1 MNKEAIVDHAL
12 SFKVSGMSENELSYL
27 YDLCI
32 GKTVL
37 ELGSMVGMSSYII
50 ASVAQSLSCV
60 DIWSENLDHLNH
72 DPLQQSIY
80 RGIMEICPNFLE
92 SFNKNCAEFIES
104 GKIQMYRGNTKDL
117 ADNFEDKSFDIVL
130 IDADHSYEGI
140 SQDFNLYKNK
150 AKDDG
155 FIVFHD
161 YGDSMWTGIAKFC
174 NEIVGQKEL
183 TIINRTERI
192 GVFRKL

>member
-1 MNKEAIVDHAL
+1 VNKEAIVDHAL